1 MVVMPLPWAS
11 CSMAAP
17 DAESRLVIINT
28 LMPLLAMLEA
38 MVFIRPAS
46 FCAFWMSQS
55 RLTFLHSALSASGS
69 EVTQRWEDCVSGRMM
84 PTLAPL
90 PSRAPPEP
98 EPLLVALLLAL
109 VPLPPAGA
117 ELSLVLSDEHAAR
130 ASEAAA
136 PTTTRPIALLRMGNS
151 AFHGAGSTGGCSRGR
166 RSRRNVVGGNIS
178 PKLHGGKDPD
188 TELLPRRAGG

>member
-38 MVFIRPAS
+38 MVFILPAS
-46 FCAFWMSQS
+46 FCAFWMSQA
-55 RLTFLHSALSASGS
+55 RLTFLHSAAIASGS
-69 EVTQRWEDCVSGRMM
+69 EVTQRCEDWVSGRMM

-90 PSRAPPEP
+90 PSRPPPAPVLEG
-98 EPLLVALLLAL
+98 EVLLLAL
-109 VPLPPAGA
+109 VLPPPAGA
-117 ELSLVLSDEHAAR
+117 ELSFLSDEHAAS

-136 PTTTRPIALLRMGNS
+136 PTTMRPI
-151 AFHGAGSTGGCSRGR
+151 
-166 RSRRNVVGGNIS
+166 
-178 PKLHGGKDPD
+178 
-188 TELLPRRAGG
+188 